1 MNKFTGDIEYKIT
14 MDFYAWSSPVGFLN
28 EDNEL
33 FVVTGDIIGNI
44 YLIQGRTGEVIFKEH
59 FGDNFE
65 SSPVVI
71 DSSFVVGSRGTQIFK
86 MHLE

>member
-1 MNKFTGDIEYKIT
+1 MYKNT

-33 FVVTGDIIGNI
+33 FIVTGDIIGNI
-44 YLIQGRTGEVIFKEH
+44 YLIQGRTGEVIFKEQI
-59 FGDNFE
+59 GDNFE